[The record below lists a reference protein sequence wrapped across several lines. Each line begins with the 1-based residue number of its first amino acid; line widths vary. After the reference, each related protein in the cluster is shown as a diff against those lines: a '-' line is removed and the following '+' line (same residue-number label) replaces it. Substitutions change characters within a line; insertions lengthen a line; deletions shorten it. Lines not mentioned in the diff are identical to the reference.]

1 MDILILFGL
10 IALNGLFAMSEI
22 ALVAAKGG
30 RLRKLA
36 EQFGSAQT
44 ALKLKDDPTLFL
56 STIQIG
62 ITAIGILSGIW
73 GEAVLSAPI
82 LQWLVSMG
90 MERELATVLATTG
103 VVLVITYFA
112 IVVGELVPKRIAQ
125 NNAERITVVVAYP
138 IYWLSIATKPFV
150 LLLTFS
156 TNLMLKLLGQKDTNG
171 DTVTEED
178 IVALV
183 KEGSETGVIELQE
196 QEMIA
201 NLLQLNDRMATSL
214 MTPRCEIQYLDIEQ
228 PLAEILKNLRQ
239 TKHSVWPVC
248 RGGLDNLIGTISSKV
263 LLDEYSELSI
273 ERLVKLLRNPRFVPE
288 SMKGL
293 SLLSYMQQT
302 SSEMTFLVDEYGDIQ
317 GLVTHYD
324 LLTSIAG
331 ELAMT
336 TQHMSA
342 RKGKDGS
349 WQFDGLIPISVFKT
363 KLNIDVLEGE
373 ETEGFQTLNGFLTW
387 LSGRLPEEGE
397 AIYYQRFVFEVV
409 TVKNNRITQVR
420 VHEVVIEQANDH

>member
-22 ALVAAKGG
+22 ALVAAKGS
-30 RLRKLA
+30 RLRMLA
-36 EQFGSAQT
+36 DHHGAAQV
-44 ALKLKDDPTLFL
+44 ALKLKDDPTIFL

-82 LQWLVSMG
+82 MHWLVSIG
-90 MERELATVLATTG
+90 MEPELASLLATTG

-125 NNAERITVVVAYP
+125 NNAERIALVVAYP
-138 IYWLSIATKPFV
+138 IHWLSIATKPFV
-150 LLLTFS
+150 LLLTLS
-156 TNLMLKLLGQKDTNG
+156 TNLMLKLLGQKNNNSDA
-171 DTVTEED
+171 VTEED

-183 KEGSETGVIELQE
+183 KEGSESGVIEHQE

-201 NLLQLNDRMATSL
+201 NLLQLNDRFVTSL
-214 MTPRCEIQYLDIEQ
+214 MTPRCDIHYLDIDQ
-228 PLAEILKNLRQ
+228 PLAEILKHLRQ

-273 ERLVKLLRNPRFVPE
+273 GRLVKLLRKPRFVPE

-302 SSEMTFLVDEYGDIQ
+302 SCEMTFLVDEYGDIQ
-317 GLVTHYD
+317 GLVTHHD

-336 TQHMSA
+336 TQHIWA
-342 RKGKDGS
+342 RKCKDGS
-349 WQFDGLIPISVFKT
+349 WQLDGLIPIAVFKS
-363 KLNIDVLEGE
+363 KLNISELEGE
-373 ETEGFQTLNGFLTW
+373 GSEGFQTLNGFLTW

-397 AIYYQRFVFEVV
+397 AIYYQRFVFEVMS
-409 TVKNNRITQVR
+409 VKNNRITQVK
-420 VHEVVIEQANDH
+420 VHEVVLEQEGEH